1 MRIIDKI
8 HHLIADCDV
17 EDVSAATCI
26 PVERLQALVNWD
38 ISPGNLTVF
47 EAEALVDYW
56 ECGLEDS
63 HSDKAAGCLE
73 YALKFYLVRA
83 PKNFTG
89 YTESQDFVAMQRA
102 MFALY
107 KEAFNDKKT
116 FTYLASIVD
125 QYL

>member
-8 HHLIADCDV
+8 HHLIVDCDV
-17 EDVSAATCI
+17 EDVSTATYI
-26 PVERLQALVNWD
+26 PVERVQALVNWD
-38 ISPGNLTVF
+38 LSPGELTVF
-47 EAEALVDYW
+47 EAESLVDYW
-56 ECGLEDS
+56 ERGLEGNQ
-63 HSDKAAGCLE
+63 SDKAVGCLE